1 MSDPRP
7 TLPMPPTAPAT
18 MLYVLGVG
26 GPIDEEGIGHVERF
40 AWRFLVRV
48 APGERD
54 TVLGFTSMPRLMA
67 FTRAVNERRPR
78 AVSTEAFKVA
88 AHRFGAAGTFA
99 PAAVVDMPADGFEAW
114 LGGGTLVER
123 IVPEL
128 EG

>member
-1 MSDPRP
+1 MNDGRP
-7 TLPMPPTAPAT
+7 DRLGDQPAPTT
-18 MLYVLGVG
+18 TLYVLGVG

-54 TVLGFTSMPRLMA
+54 AVLGFTSMPRLMA

-88 AHRFGAAGTFA
+88 AHRFGAAGTSA
-99 PAAVVDMPADGFEAW
+99 PTAVVDMAADGFEAW
-114 LGGGTLVER
+114 LGRGTLLER